1 MQTEI
6 KEEFRSIIRD
16 INNYYKS
23 LRSLT
28 NDKIRDKVCQIQV
41 TINSSDDISNAL
53 DEKLPEVFAIVKET
67 ARRFAEGNIIVQ
79 ANDNDKRLSEYYDF
93 VKIEDDK
100 AVYINQWNVCGVLM
114 KWNMIHYDE
123 QLLGGILLHRGYA
136 TEMATGEGKTLVA
149 TLPVFLNALTH
160 QGVHLMTVND
170 YLSKRDFETTRPLYM
185 FHGLSADCIEYYT
198 RDDNRRKKA
207 YQSDIT
213 FGTNSSFTFDYLF
226 DHIAISPNEV
236 VQQKHNFA
244 IIDELDSILI
254 DNADEPH
261 IVGGGNRYNCG
272 EIYKKNFPII
282 KELIEQKDHY
292 LFTSNKL
299 NKSASFTDAGKRWLA
314 EKKGILDLYEI
325 ERIYEITNF
334 DNMQKEEQDVIK
346 EKLYLQNVFLQLLFA
361 LTVYEKDEDYIVEGG
376 KVKIIDQHTGRVRE
390 TSRWEHGLHT
400 AIEVKENVAVED
412 DFDGMAV
419 ISLKNYFRLYSKI
432 AGMSGTIMPAQDEL
446 SEIYGLKC
454 ESVPT
459 HKPMIRKDYPL
470 RVFRTSAVKDK
481 AIVSVIM
488 DNQKKGRPTLVGNI
502 TIKRSEALCAM
513 LDEHG
518 VKYNRLDAKT
528 IKGEALIVEKA
539 GIGNTITVSTSVA
552 GRGTDIKPSID
563 AIDNGG
569 LLVIGTDLFE
579 SVRIDKQLKGRSGRQ
594 GDPGSSVFFASLED
608 SILKNLSDEDFKQL
622 KALANE
628 SANDEIMADGV
639 ISYFMKAQTT
649 REDYFKKRRQETAR
663 KDDIIAPQR
672 RKFYNQRNAILFN
685 ADMADGI
692 IAEILQTS
700 KICMAD
706 IDSHLQG
713 LYYKVKELI
722 IRSTRNNPNRKQV
735 YVPFSDNMH
744 TFAILL
750 EVEQTKISYVYF
762 CKEFKR
768 QVILQIYDKE
778 WKKFVI
784 YMMGNLDRKEVE
796 MLNDRYCKMQKE
808 INAVILSRL
817 ISSSIPFEFRN
828 KVIEKEKT
836 SDDKK
841 VLYPK
846 PIIVID
852 ANAPCPCGSGKKF
865 CECHG
870 SNIRSNNRLKR
881 RR

>member
-6 KEEFRSIIRD
+6 KEEFRPIIRD
-16 INNYYKS
+16 INNYYES
-23 LRSLT
+23 LWSLT
-28 NDKIRDKVCQIQV
+28 NDEIRDKVCQIQV

-67 ARRFAEGNIIVQ
+67 ARRFAEGNIIVL
-79 ANDNDKRLSEYYDF
+79 ANDNDKHLAECYDF
-93 VKIEDDK
+93 VKIEGDK
-100 AVYINQWNVCGVLM
+100 AIYNNSWDVCGVPM

-136 TEMATGEGKTLVA
+136 TEMPTGEGKTLVA
-149 TLPVFLNALTH
+149 TLPVFLNALAH

-170 YLSKRDFETTRPLYM
+170 YLSKRDFEMMRPIYM

-226 DHIAISPNEV
+226 DHIAINPNDV

-261 IVGGGNRYNCG
+261 IVGGGNHYNCG

-282 KELIEQKDHY
+282 KELFEQKDKH
-292 LFTSNKL
+292 LFTSNEL
-299 NKSASFTDAGKRWLA
+299 DKSASFTDAGKMWLA
-314 EKKGILDLYEI
+314 ERKDILDLYDT
-325 ERIYEITNF
+325 ERIYEITYF
-334 DNMQKEEQDVIK
+334 DNMPKEKQNAIK
-346 EKLYLQNVFLQLLFA
+346 EKLYLQNVFQQLLLA
-361 LTVYEKDEDYIVEGG
+361 LTVYEKDEDYIIDGD

-390 TSRWEHGLHT
+390 SSRWEHGLHS

-419 ISLKNYFRLYSKI
+419 ISLKNYFHLYNKI
-432 AGMSGTIMPAQDEL
+432 AGMSGTIIPVQDEL

-470 RVFRTSAVKDK
+470 RVFQSSAAKDK
-481 AIVSVIM
+481 AIVSTIM
-488 DNQKKGRPTLVGNI
+488 DNQKKGRPTLVGSI

-579 SVRIDKQLKGRSGRQ
+579 SVRVDKQLKGRSGRQ

-628 SANDEIMADGV
+628 SACDEIMADGV
-639 ISYFMKAQTT
+639 ISYFMKAQTN
-649 REDYFKKRRQETAR
+649 REDYFKKRRRETAR

-672 RKFYNQRNAILFN
+672 RRFYNQRNAVLFN

-722 IRSTRNNPNRKQV
+722 IRSTRNNPNREQV

-750 EVEQTKISYVYF
+750 EVEQTKMSYVYF

-828 KVIEKEKT
+828 KVIENEKT

-841 VLYPK
+841 LLSPK
-846 PIIVID
+846 PIVVID

-870 SNIRSNNRLKR
+870 SNIRNNNRKKR